1 MPLNEDIASEV
12 ADTLRPLGYLERLQ
26 LLRHVRDSCKPE
38 SVAYFIDIARALPTS
53 KGGILQIDIDQI
65 LSE

>member
-1 MPLNEDIASEV
+1 MESNKHFRYEV
-12 ADTLRPLGYLERLQ
+12 ADMLRVLGYPERLH